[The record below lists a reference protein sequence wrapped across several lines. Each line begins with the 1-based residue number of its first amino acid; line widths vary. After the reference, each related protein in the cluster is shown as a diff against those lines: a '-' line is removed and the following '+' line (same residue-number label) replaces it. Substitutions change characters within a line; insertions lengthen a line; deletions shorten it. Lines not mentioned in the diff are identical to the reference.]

1 MDSLSPK
8 PYRHGNI
15 PNAMRSAALEM
26 LDEDGADSVGLR
38 EAARRIG
45 VSATAAYRHFP
56 SKEGLLAS
64 VAAEG
69 FIELFVAMHAA
80 KKGPD
85 PLIGPA
91 LTYIEFAMRR
101 RGLFRLMF
109 GPILVVREKYP
120 ALNAAAAATFEFL
133 QRATVASEELLIDQ
147 NDGAIA
153 AWSMIHGLASLFID
167 GLVPDTSARALV
179 ESTLMLA
186 GTHKH

>member
-8 PYRHGNI
+8 PYRQGNI

-91 LTYIEFAMRR
+91 LAYIEFAMRR
-101 RGLFRLMF
+101 RGLFRRRSAQSWSCGRNIRRL
-109 GPILVVREKYP
+109 
-120 ALNAAAAATFEFL
+120 TQ
-133 QRATVASEELLIDQ
+133 QRRPPSNSSSGQ
-147 NDGAIA
+147 
-153 AWSMIHGLASLFID
+153 
-167 GLVPDTSARALV
+167 P
-179 ESTLMLA
+179 
-186 GTHKH
+186 

>member
-26 LDEDGADSVGLR
+26 LDEDEADSVGLR

-91 LTYIEFAMRR
+91 LAYVEFALRR

-120 ALNAAAAATFEFL
+120 ELNAAAAATFEFL
-133 QRATVASEELLIDQ
+133 QHATVAGEELPNDQ
-147 NDGAIA
+147 SDGAIA
-153 AWSMIHGLASLFID
+153 AWGMIHGLSSLFMD
-167 GLVPDTSARALV
+167 GLIPETSARAMVERTLV
-179 ESTLMLA
+179 LA
-186 GTHKH
+186 GTHQH

>member
-26 LDEDGADSVGLR
+26 STRMERIWVGLR

-91 LTYIEFAMRR
+91 SRLHRICHAKAWPVPPEFGR
-101 RGLFRLMF
+101 
-109 GPILVVREKYP
+109 ILVVREKYP

-153 AWSMIHGLASLFID
+153 AWSMIYGLASLFID